1 MISKFGNRKSEISM
15 SWLWGKINLR
25 TSSSNMLT
33 ESLGYME
40 GSFRLL
46 TNSLEKYLI
55 DKGCTFKYNTE
66 IEKVKQ
72 NGNKWIVNNQEYDA
86 ILSTV
91 AYPITEKIFN
101 KYLNKNEKNI
111 LDNVK
116 YTAAK
121 TMMIL
126 LNKPLTDFYW
136 LNIGENDIP
145 FGGVIEHT
153 NLVPKTQ
160 YNNNNII
167 YISNYMYQD
176 EKMYV
181 MNKEELLNEYEPYLK
196 KISDKFNRENII
208 DFEVY
213 DELYAQPIIEKNY
226 SNKIL
231 NIKLNKGGL
240 YVATMPQ
247 IYPEDRGM
255 NYAIKIGYE
264 AAQSIINNNYKIKEK

>member
-1 MISKFGNRKSEISM
+1 M

-25 TSSSNMLT
+25 SSSSNMLT

-40 GSFRLL
+40 GSFKVL
-46 TNSLEKYLI
+46 TDCLEKYLI
-55 DKGCTFKYNTE
+55 DKGCIFKYNTE
-66 IEKVKQ
+66 IENLNK
-72 NGNKWIVNNQEYDA
+72 NGDKWIINKEEYDA
-86 ILSTV
+86 VISTV
-91 AYPITEKIFN
+91 AYPITQTIFN
-101 KYLNKNEKNI
+101 KYLNAEEKSI
-111 LDNVK
+111 LNNVK
-116 YTAAK
+116 YTAAR

-126 LNKPLTDFYW
+126 LNKPITDFYW

-153 NLVPKTQ
+153 NLVTKSQ
-160 YNNNNII
+160 YKNNNIV

-176 EKMYV
+176 EEMYKMT
-181 MNKEELLNEYEPYLK
+181 KEELLKTYEPYLN
-196 KISDKFNRENII
+196 KISDKFDMENII

-226 SNKIL
+226 SEKIL
-231 NIKLNKGGL
+231 NFKLDKDGL

-264 AAQSIINNNYKIKEK
+264 VAKKIIDAN